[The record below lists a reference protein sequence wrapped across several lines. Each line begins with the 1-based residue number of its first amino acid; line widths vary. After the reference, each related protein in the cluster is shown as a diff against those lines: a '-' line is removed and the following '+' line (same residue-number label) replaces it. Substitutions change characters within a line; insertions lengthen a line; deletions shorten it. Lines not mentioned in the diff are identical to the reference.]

1 MKSVRLFCA
10 LLLVGLLSIGCSKSS
25 APSTNPSSGG
35 NGASGTPAS
44 STTDNAG
51 TSAGQNAGGGSSSPN
66 SSANAAPQPIVIP
79 AGRLLTVRLSQSLSS
94 KGSQPGETFMATLAE
109 PVDVNGQPVIEKG
122 ATVRGTVVN
131 AKAMGHFKG
140 GALLQLRL
148 NSVTVNGQERPVQTK
163 LWSQQLKGKGKRSAV
178 AIGGGAGVGAI
189 LGGALG
195 GGKGAA
201 IGALAGGGAG
211 TAGAAY
217 TGNKEINLPAESAL
231 RFTLKQALE
240 VQ

>member
-1 MKSVRLFCA
+1 MKSARLFSA
-10 LLLVGLLSIGCSKSS
+10 LLLVGLLSVGCSKSS
-25 APSTNPSSGG
+25 APSSNPSSGG
-35 NGASGTPAS
+35 NAAPGTPAS
-44 STTDNAG
+44 STSDNAG
-51 TSAGQNAGGGSSSPN
+51 TSAGQNASN

-140 GALLQLRL
+140 GALLQLKL

-217 TGNKEINLPAESAL
+217 TGNKEIELPAESAL

>member
-25 APSTNPSSGG
+25 APSSNPSSGG
-35 NGASGTPAS
+35 NGASGPAS
-44 STTDNAG
+44 STSDNAG
-51 TSAGQNAGGGSSSPN
+51 TSAGQNAGGSSSSN

-140 GALLQLRL
+140 GALLQLKL

-217 TGNKEINLPAESAL
+217 TGNKEIELPAESAL

>member
-1 MKSVRLFCA
+1 MKSARLFSA
-10 LLLVGLLSIGCSKSS
+10 LLLVGLLSVGCSKSS
-25 APSTNPSSGG
+25 APSSNPSSGG
-35 NGASGTPAS
+35 NAAPGTPAS
-44 STTDNAG
+44 STSDNAG
-51 TSAGQNAGGGSSSPN
+51 TSAGQNASN
-66 SSANAAPQPIVIP
+66 SGANAAPQPIVIP

-140 GALLQLRL
+140 GALLQLKL

-217 TGNKEINLPAESAL
+217 TGNKEIELPAESAL

>member
-1 MKSVRLFCA
+1 MKSARLFCA
-10 LLLVGLLSIGCSKSS
+10 LLLVGVLSIGCSKSS
-25 APSTNPSSGG
+25 APSSSSNPSSGG
-35 NGASGTPAS
+35 NGASGATAS
-44 STTDNAG
+44 STSDNGGA
-51 TSAGQNAGGGSSSPN
+51 SAGQSSGAA
-66 SSANAAPQPIVIP
+66 SSANAAPQPIVVP
-79 AGRLLTVRLSQSLSS
+79 PGRVLTVRLSQSLSS
-94 KGSQPGETFMATLAE
+94 KGSQAGETFIATLAE
-109 PVDVNGQPVIEKG
+109 PVDVNGQPVIQKG

-140 GALLQLRL
+140 GALLQLKL
-148 NSVTVNGQERPVQTK
+148 NSVTVNGQEHPVETK
-163 LWSQQLKGKGKRSAV
+163 LWSQELKGKGKRSAV

-189 LGGALG
+189 LGGAFG

-217 TGNKEINLPAESAL
+217 TGNKEIELPAESAL
-231 RFTLKQALE
+231 RFTLRHALE